1 MKLPNK
7 YGSITKLKGPR
18 RRPYMVREGTT
29 GRQRVIGYAATREEA
44 LEILAGYNKKPWDID
59 AAKLTFSE
67 LYALWLEK
75 KAPKLGESNHR
86 CLIAAYKHCKE
97 LYDMPYVSIRT
108 YHMQDCI
115 DSCSRSGSTKAFI
128 KSLFYHLDN
137 YAMEIDI
144 ISKRYSDMLDP
155 LTVQRKQK
163 VPFTDEEV
171 ARVWQHEGEP
181 WVDSVLFLLYT
192 GFRISEMFNL
202 KVSDV
207 DFENGTMTGGVK
219 TAAGKNRI
227 VPIHSKILHI
237 VKARAAQTQSGYL
250 FELDGQQ
257 LRHSTYY
264 PRWGAVMQSLG
275 MNHAPHECRHTL
287 RSRLDSAGANKVC
300 IDRIMGHASEGTGE
314 RIYTHKTIEELRLNL
329 ELVTD

>member
-7 YGSITKLKGPR
+7 YGSITKLKGAR
-18 RRPYMVREGTT
+18 RRPYMVREGST

-44 LEILAGYNKKPWDID
+44 LEILASYNKKPWDID
-59 AAKLTFSE
+59 AAKLTFKE
-67 LYALWLEK
+67 LYELWTDK
-75 KAPKLGESNHR
+75 KALKLGESNR
-86 CLIAAYKHCKE
+86 ANLAAAYKHCKE
-97 LYDMPYVSIRT
+97 LYDMPYASIRT

-115 DSCSRSGSTKAFI
+115 DSCTRGSGTKAAI
-128 KSLFYHLDN
+128 RNLFSHLDN

-155 LTVQRKQK
+155 LATQHKQK
-163 VPFTDEEV
+163 MPFTDEEV

-207 DFENGTMTGGVK
+207 DFENETMTGGVK

-227 VPIHSKILHI
+227 MPIHSKILHI
-237 VKARAAQTQSGYL
+237 VTARAAQTQSGYL

-257 LRHSTYY
+257 LRPSMYY
-264 PRWGAVMQSLG
+264 PKWDAVMQSLG
-275 MNHAPHECRHTL
+275 MKHTPHECRHTL

-314 RIYTHKTIEELRLNL
+314 RVYTHKTIEELRTNL